1 MTDQADVQEHGPRVA
16 GGTDGSASAVR
27 VVARDGDRF
36 AVVDADGRTT
46 LSEFLD
52 AAEAARTDPDVG
64 VVVRAPAEDANAIQ
78 RLVDEVEDTSDAA
91 FEMVDAEVVETA
103 DGYQYRSY
111 LTAVND
117 P

>member
-1 MTDQADVQEHGPRVA
+1 MTDQANRQEGGPRVA

-36 AVVDADGRTT
+36 AVVDADERTT
-46 LSEFLD
+46 LRAFLD
-52 AAEAARTDPDVG
+52 AAEAVRTESDVG

-78 RLVDEVEDTSDAA
+78 RLVDEIEDAPDAA

-103 DGYQYRSY
+103 DDYQYRSY